1 MPYVTHYE
9 TDVEPADLLF
19 EELTRI
25 TEETDMTNTDLA
37 LGAAGWVDDFQAA
50 LTDGDVERLQGL
62 FLPDAHWRDLLAFT
76 WRIDHVHG
84 ASQIAEELIARGPA
98 VQPSEFVIDPDRSPP
113 SAAPDDDNAVDLFIS
128 FESGVGSNG
137 GVVRLLADPS
147 AQSGLRAQLLV
158 TILRSIR
165 DHEENLEP
173 HPGLGWD
180 RADGSLETWP
190 EFRERQGSFEDRD
203 PQVLIVGGG
212 QSGLSAAAR
221 LQTMGIDYLVVDRNP
236 RPGDNWRNRYE
247 SLALHGPTQLYYLPY
262 FQHPEFTPE
271 LLPKDRFADY
281 LESYVRLL
289 SLVYWGGTELTEAS
303 FDDAT
308 QRWKV
313 TLRRQDGSVREL
325 HPEHLV
331 MATGDSGSRP
341 FVPQLEGLED
351 FGGRVLHSSEFKSGS
366 EFRGTRALVVGVGT
380 SGHDI
385 ALDLYRHDAEVT
397 ILQRSPTTV
406 VSLETS
412 LEAYPD
418 PKALSA
424 GEVDDAFLMS
434 LFLPHPLME
443 ARLRGYTEH
452 SIEKEAELY
461 KGLEAAGMRIDTDPE
476 NGGWVMK
483 FHRYHGRY
491 YLDVGCSGAIA
502 SGGIAVKQTEDVETF
517 VPTGIRMV
525 SGDTQDFD
533 VVVLA
538 TGYNSLNE
546 DVERLLGPEIG
557 QRVGQIGGLTA
568 EGEIGSI
575 TQPTGQQNLWFIF
588 GGIPNVRVFSQLLAL
603 QLKGRIEGVAPALV
617 RQADGSYAEVEP
629 KVGV

>member
-1 MPYVTHYE
+1 
-9 TDVEPADLLF
+9 
-19 EELTRI
+19 
-25 TEETDMTNTDLA
+25 MTNTDLVA
-37 LGAAGWVDDFQAA
+37 CAAGWVDDFQAA

-76 WRIDHVHG
+76 WRVDHVHG
-84 ASQIAEELIARGPA
+84 ASQIAEELIARGQA
-98 VQPSEFVIDPDRSPP
+98 VQPSDFAIDPDRTPP
-113 SAAPDDDNAVDLFIS
+113 SAAPDDENAVDFFIS
-128 FESGVGSNG
+128 FQSGVGSNG
-137 GVVRLLADPS
+137 GVVRLIADPS
-147 AQSGLRAQLLV
+147 VRSGVRAQFLA

-180 RADGSLETWP
+180 RPDGSFETWP
-190 EFRERQGSFEDRD
+190 EFRERHESFVDRD

-212 QSGLSAAAR
+212 QSGLSVAAR
-221 LQTMGIDYLVVDRNP
+221 LQRLGIDYLVIDRNP

-247 SLALHGPTQLYYLPY
+247 SLALHGPSPLYYLPY
-262 FQHPEFTPE
+262 FPHPAFTPE
-271 LLPKDRFADY
+271 NLPKDRFADY
-281 LESYVRLL
+281 LESYVRMFG
-289 SLVYWGGTELTEAS
+289 LVYWGGAEFTEAS
-303 FDDAT
+303 FDDAA

-313 TLRRQDGSVREL
+313 TLRRDDGSVREM

-331 MATGDSGSRP
+331 MATGDSGTRP
-341 FVPQLEGLED
+341 FIPELKGLED

-366 EFRGTRALVVGVGT
+366 EFHETRALVVGVGT

-406 VSLETS
+406 ISLETS

-418 PKALSA
+418 HNSLSA
-424 GEVDDAFLMS
+424 EEVDDAFLMS
-434 LFLPHPLME
+434 LFLPEQLMGE
-443 ARLRGYTEH
+443 RLRGYNEH
-452 SIEKEAELY
+452 SNQKEAELY
-461 KGLEAAGMRIDTDPE
+461 EALEAVGMRIDTDVD

-491 YLDVGCSGAIA
+491 YLDVGCSGVIA
-502 SGGIAVKQTEDVETF
+502 SGGIAVKQTEDIETF
-517 VPTGIRMV
+517 IPTGIRMV
-525 SGDTQDFD
+525 SGATQDFD
-533 VVVLA
+533 IVVLA

-546 DVERLLGPEIG
+546 DVENRLGPEIG

-568 EGEIGSI
+568 EGEIGNI
-575 TQPTGQQNLWFIF
+575 AQPTGQQNLWFIF

-603 QLKGRIEGVAPALV
+603 QLKGRIEGVAPAFV

-629 KVGV
+629 TVGV